1 MQFYLKNKDYNIIC
15 KQKSTKLQK
24 NPWKFVQLV
33 V

>member
-1 MQFYLKNKDYNIIC
+1 MQFYSENEDFDIIC
-15 KQKSTKLQK
+15 EQKSTKLQK